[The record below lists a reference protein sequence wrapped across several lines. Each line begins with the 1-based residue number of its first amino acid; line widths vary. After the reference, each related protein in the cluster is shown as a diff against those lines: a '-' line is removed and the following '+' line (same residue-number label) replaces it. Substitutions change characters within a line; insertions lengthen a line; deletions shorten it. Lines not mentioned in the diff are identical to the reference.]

1 MSLRKGI
8 YFCGSMRAG
17 RQDVDLY
24 SVLIKK
30 LSSFGEVLTPFVGD
44 KTITECSSEYEG
56 GDKAIH
62 DVAVKQLEKASGM

>member
-1 MSLRKGI
+1 MSMRKGI

-24 SVLIKK
+24 SMLIKK
-30 LSSFGEVLTPFVGD
+30 LSCFGEVLTPFVGD
-44 KTITECSSEYEG
+44 KSVNDCDSKYG

-62 DVAVKQLEKASGM
+62 DDAVERLEKASGM